1 MPVSKVFARQIFDS
15 RGNPT
20 VEVDVE
26 TEKGKFSFGEFLL
39 TYNVYRLLE
48 NMTAKFCKV
57 GVGWGVLQI
66 IIKISKCTMSD
77 TTQLFPNMDT
87 E

>member
-26 TEKGKFSFGEFLL
+26 TEKGKFSFGL
-39 TYNVYRLLE
+39 VRLLE
-48 NMTAKFCKV
+48 NM
-57 GVGWGVLQI
+57 
-66 IIKISKCTMSD
+66 
-77 TTQLFPNMDT
+77 MD
-87 E
+87 

>member
-39 TYNVYRLLE
+39 AHNQGFLQDPGARNSPAYNDAITRLLLHSKH
-48 NMTAKFCKV
+48 NLA
-57 GVGWGVLQI
+57 
-66 IIKISKCTMSD
+66 IS
-77 TTQLFPNMDT
+77 
-87 E
+87 

>member
-1 MPVSKVFARQIFDS
+1 MYKMITLTLVNTTISMNRRAPHHLSTMPVSKVFARQIFDS

-39 TYNVYRLLE
+39 AHNQGFL
-48 NMTAKFCKV
+48 
-57 GVGWGVLQI
+57 
-66 IIKISKCTMSD
+66 
-77 TTQLFPNMDT
+77 
-87 E
+87 